1 MNKVILI
8 GYMAVGKSTVAGVL
22 SSKTGIN
29 YVELDELIEK
39 KCNLNI
45 DQIFKSKGEIYFR
58 KIEHEIFTQLVENEQ
73 RLIISTGGGTPCY
86 ADNHLRLNFKNTL
99 SIYLKASLPILV
111 ERLKLEKNKR
121 PLVASLANEELMEFV
136 AKQLFERSYFYNQAT
151 YVLDTDNK
159 NADMISQEI
168 IELLN

>member
-8 GYMAVGKSTVAGVL
+8 GYMAGGKSTVARVL
-22 SSKTGIN
+22 SAKTGIN
-29 YVELDELIEK
+29 YVELDDLIEE

-86 ADNHLRLNFKNTL
+86 ANNHLRLNSKNTL
-99 SIYLKASLPILV
+99 SIYLKSSLPILV

-121 PLVASLANEELMEFV
+121 PLVASLTIEELMEFV

-151 YVLDTDNK
+151 YILDTDNK
-159 NADMISQEI
+159 NADIISQEI

>member
-1 MNKVILI
+1 
-8 GYMAVGKSTVAGVL
+8 MAVGKSTVAKVL
-22 SSKTGIN
+22 SLKTGIKF
-29 YVELDELIEK
+29 VELDDLIEK

-45 DQIFKSKGEIYFR
+45 DQIFKNKGEIYFR
-58 KIEHEIFTQLVENEQ
+58 KIEHEIFTQLLENEQ

-86 ADNHLRLNFKNTL
+86 SDNHLRLNSKNKL

-121 PLVASLANEELMEFV
+121 PLVASLANEELTEFV

-159 NADMISQEI
+159 NADLISQEI